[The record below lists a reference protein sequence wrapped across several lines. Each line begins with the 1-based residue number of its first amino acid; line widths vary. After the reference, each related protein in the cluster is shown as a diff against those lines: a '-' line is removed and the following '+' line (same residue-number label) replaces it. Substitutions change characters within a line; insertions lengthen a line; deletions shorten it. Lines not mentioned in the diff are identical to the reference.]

1 MLVSRSLAL
10 LVTQLTCYL
19 HFGQDILKSPV
30 IILLNEEATARKVPC
45 WLDPQRPESQL
56 PVDTETFNKR
66 WPCKAD
72 HICSI
77 DSLIITPIYVY
88 FAFSCRFLWY
98 HKWASET
105 SVSLQTLQQSNGSI
119 VGVPSAK
126 GLYLPT
132 PNTQKNKRNTDSI
145 FLFPLVCLLLTYK
158 FFWAEYADIVHNVKH
173 RQNEIELN
181 DRLQLFWVSLERICG
196 AANFAS
202 TVKHGKKNQKKTA
215 LSNLFKTLEEC
226 GLSKHRP
233 MGHEVL

>member
-1 MLVSRSLAL
+1 
-10 LVTQLTCYL
+10 L

-56 PVDTETFNKR
+56 PVDTEKFNKR

-72 HICSI
+72 HICTI
-77 DSLIITPIYVY
+77 NITPIYVY
-88 FAFSCRFLWY
+88 FVLSCRFLWY

-126 GLYLPT
+126 GLYLPQHT
-132 PNTQKNKRNTDSI
+132 HTHKKNPIPSPSSVFVTN
-145 FLFPLVCLLLTYK
+145 LQ